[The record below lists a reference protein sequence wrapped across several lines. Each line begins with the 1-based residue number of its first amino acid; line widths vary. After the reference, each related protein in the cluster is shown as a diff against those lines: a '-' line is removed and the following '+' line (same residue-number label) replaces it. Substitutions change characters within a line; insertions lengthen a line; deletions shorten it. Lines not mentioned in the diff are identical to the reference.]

1 MSFLATP
8 PVAPATT
15 PPAAATI
22 ENDGWWP
29 AIELASVREIV
40 RLNGTVTD
48 LRLQEATQAAMLAI
62 NQELAGWK
70 AQQVAQGVEK
80 LSDVPAPRAG
90 GESRLVTLYR
100 RAIYFYAKAD
110 LTERYRDFDTTA
122 AGDRRA
128 DDLEATINDA
138 RRNVRWAVSDILGQ
152 SRVTVELM

>member
-15 PPAAATI
+15 PPASATI

-29 AIELASVREIV
+29 SIELASVREIV
-40 RLNGTVTD
+40 RLNGTVTE
-48 LRLQEATQAAMLAI
+48 LRLQEATQAAMLAL
-62 NQELAGWK
+62 NQELADWK
-70 AQQVAQGVEK
+70 AAKVAQGAET
-80 LSDVPAPRAG
+80 LLDVPASQIG
-90 GESRLVTLYR
+90 GESRLVALYR
-100 RAIYFYAKAD
+100 RAVYFYAKAD

-128 DDLEATINDA
+128 DDLEATIDDA
-138 RRNVRWAVSDILGQ
+138 RRNVRWAVSDLLGQ